1 MVPGDEALVAAYF
14 ELPDEEQDVNRMS
27 PWLLRIELDRWAG
40 CACKLCVLFLW
51 GVGVCVWGVGLC
63 GVGGG
68 RNEEGRGAS
77 RCGATLCALK
87 CIVLNSYMC
96 VCLFVYVGVVW
107 FVCPRCARQPVAHTI
122 SFCAPGYRELIEVQW
137 IQLYKS

>member
-1 MVPGDEALVAAYF
+1 
-14 ELPDEEQDVNRMS
+14 MS
-27 PWLLRIELDRWAG
+27 VRAVFCGGWVSVCGAWVCGRWVSVRAVFVVGG
-40 CACKLCVLFLW
+40 CLCVGRGFMW